1 MVAGMTTNGDAG
13 YLAYSDSIEQLQPDE
28 AGLVD
33 NILASMLRVNR
44 SVSDRHRHGLR
55 DAHAKSHGIVKGE
68 LVVAD
73 LPAPLNQGM
82 FAMPG
87 IYPVIVRFS
96 TAPGDLQGDRVPTPR
111 GMAIKVIG
119 VKGEKLLPDDDSR
132 NQDLLL
138 VNHPVIPFGHV
149 KAYWETQQLL
159 EKGDGSPE
167 ALLRVAAA
175 VARGASQLLK
185 AAHVDVPAALQ
196 AIGSANT
203 HILGETFHSMAALR
217 YGDHVAKLSAAPLSD
232 GVRALTGQAL
242 PHELGDHALRAV
254 VVEYFRTH
262 GAEYQIRA
270 QLCTNLTEM
279 PVEDAS
285 VEWPEAAS
293 AHQPI
298 ARLVLPPQNA
308 YSDARRIYA
317 DDVLSFSPWRGLAEH
332 RPLGSIMRIRRAA
345 YEQSSKLRHAMNVTP
360 RTEPHDISVLP
371 D

>member
-1 MVAGMTTNGDAG
+1 
-13 YLAYSDSIEQLQPDE
+13 
-28 AGLVD
+28 
-33 NILASMLRVNR
+33 
-44 SVSDRHRHGLR
+44 
-55 DAHAKSHGIVKGE
+55 
-68 LVVAD
+68 
-73 LPAPLNQGM
+73 
-82 FAMPG
+82 MPG

-111 GMAIKVIG
+111 GMAIKVLG
-119 VKGEKLLPDDDSR
+119 VAGEKLVPDDDSH

-167 ALLRVAAA
+167 ALLRIAAA

-185 AAHVDVPAALQ
+185 AAHVDVPSALQ
-196 AIGSANT
+196 AIATSNH

-217 YGDHVAKLSAAPLSD
+217 YGDHVAKLSCAPLSEP
-232 GVRALTGQAL
+232 VRALTGQAI
-242 PHELGDHALRAV
+242 PAERGDHALRDV
-254 VVEYFRTH
+254 VVEHFRIH
-262 GAEYQIRA
+262 GAEYAVRA
-270 QLCTNLTEM
+270 QLCTELTEM

-285 VEWPEAAS
+285 IEWPEARS
-293 AHQPI
+293 PHHTV

-308 YSDARRIYA
+308 YSDARRIYG
-317 DDVLSFSPWRGLAEH
+317 DDVLSFSPWRGLAAH

-345 YEQSSKLRHAMNVTP
+345 YEQSSRLRHAMNVTP
-360 RTEPHDISVLP
+360 RVEPRDISELP